1 MKIALVMGDKA
12 VESKCYGNLG
22 LDYFSLGDFNK
33 AVEYYEKSLEIT
45 KVIGD
50 IVVEAESYRGIG
62 LIHFKKNE
70 FDEALKEMR
79 DALNI
84 FRKTGSRVQEVQT
97 HIYISI
103 ILSKLNNPE
112 YLDEARKVISIA
124 ERLEETP
131 LTNLIKKTAEELI
144 KNGSVPDS
152 RLDEI
157 ERLG

>member
-157 ERLG
+157 EILG

>member
-1 MKIALVMGDKA
+1 M
-12 VESKCYGNLG
+12 SF
-22 LDYFSLGDFNK
+22 LDIFETQ
-33 AVEYYEKSLEIT
+33 VEYYEKSLEIT

-157 ERLG
+157 EILG